1 MHTLL
6 DEIESVLNA
15 RCRNFEGQ
23 IRPAYVMT
31 AWDAARILE
40 AVKQL
45 RQSEDTDKAD
55 EG

>member
-6 DEIESVLNA
+6 DEIEYVLNS
-15 RCRNFEGQ
+15 RCRDADGQ

-31 AWDAARILE
+31 AWDAARILD
-40 AVKQL
+40 AIKQL
-45 RQSEDTDKAD
+45 RQPADTDKPD